1 MKRLFCLFLSLM
13 MVFTMTGCKI
23 TIDGEESSVAASAS
37 TAKGTIG
44 LSVSTQNNPF
54 FVTLAEGAKSAATKA
69 GVDLSV
75 VDAGDDVTK
84 QVSDIED
91 LVSKGVSVLIV
102 NPVDSDAVT
111 GAVEAAIAKG
121 VKVISVDRAV
131 NGVEIDCQIASD
143 NVLGAELATQYI
155 VDTLGE
161 GVKVAELVG
170 TNGASAAIDRSAGF
184 HNVADSKLT
193 VVASQTANFDRTE
206 GMSVMENM
214 LQANGDI
221 QAVFAA
227 NDEMALGAMEAI
239 SGAGK
244 DILVVGFDATD
255 DALASIKEGRMA
267 GTIAQQPALIG
278 STAVENAIKL
288 INGESI
294 EKSIPVEVTLVTK
307 DNVDSFAAAEP
318 VEVVG
323 NGSIGLSVSTQN
335 NPFFVTLAE
344 GAKSAADKAGV
355 TLSVVDAGD
364 DVTKQ
369 VSDIEDLIAKGI
381 SVLIVNP
388 VDSDAVTGA
397 VETAIAA
404 GVRVISV
411 DRAVNGVEIDCQI
424 ASDNVLGAELATQY
438 IVDTLGEG
446 VKVAE
451 LVGTNGASAAIDRS
465 AGFHNVAD
473 SKLTVVA
480 SQTAN
485 FDRTEGMSVMENML
499 QANGDI
505 QAVFAA
511 NDEMALGAVEAISG
525 ASKNVLVVGFDATD
539 DAIASI
545 KEGRMAGT
553 IAQQPA
559 LIGSTAVENAVKLIN
574 GESIE
579 KSIPVEVTLVT
590 KENADTYNQPKEE
603 TSAPVAIVG
612 NGSIGLSISTLNN
625 PFFVT
630 LAEGAKSAAA
640 SLNIPISIAD
650 AGDDVTKQVSDIED
664 LVAKGISV
672 LIVNPCDSDAVTG
685 AVEFAIAKGVRVISV
700 DRAVN
705 GVDIDCQ
712 IASDNVLGA
721 ELATQYIV
729 DTLGEGVKVA
739 ELVGTNGASAAI
751 DRGAGFHN
759 VADSKL
765 TVVASQTANFD
776 RTEGMSVMENMLQAN
791 GDIQAVFAANDEMA
805 LGALEAIS
813 GAGKNVLV
821 VGFDA
826 TDDALAEIKAGRM
839 AGTIAQ
845 QPALIGS
852 TAVENAAKLIGGEGI
867 AKSIPVEV
875 TLVTAENVDNF
886 IA

>member
-1 MKRLFCLFLSLM
+1 MKKLVALFLSL
-13 MVFTMTGCKI
+13 TMILSMAGCKI
-23 TIDGEESSVAASAS
+23 TIDGETSAKP
-37 TAKGTIG
+37 TTTNGTIG

-54 FVTLAEGAKSAATKA
+54 FVTLVEGAEEAAAKH
-69 GVDLSV
+69 GVKLTV
-75 VDAGDDVTK
+75 ADAGDDVTK

-91 LVSKGVSVLIV
+91 LVSKGISVLIV

-111 GAVEAAIAKG
+111 GAVEAAMAKG

-161 GVKVAELVG
+161 GTKVAELEG
-170 TNGASAAIDRSAGF
+170 ISGASAAIDRSAGF
-184 HNVADSKLT
+184 HNVADAKLE
-193 VVASQTANFDRTE
+193 VVSSQVANFDRAE
-206 GMSVMENM
+206 GMAVMENM
-214 LQANGDI
+214 LQGNGDI

-244 DILVVGFDATD
+244 DILVMGFDATD
-255 DALASIKEGRMA
+255 DAIESIKAGKMA

-278 STAVENAIKL
+278 STAVDNAVKL
-288 INGESI
+288 INGETI
-294 EKSIPVEVTLVTK
+294 AKSIPVEVTLVTK
-307 DNVDSFAAAEP
+307 ENVDTFASAGT
-318 VEVVG
+318 VEIVG
-323 NGSIGLSVSTQN
+323 NGTIGLSVSTQN
-335 NPFFVTLAE
+335 NPFFVTLVE
-344 GAKSAADKAGV
+344 GAEAAAAKLNLKMTV
-355 TLSVVDAGD
+355 TDAGD

-369 VSDIEDLIAKGI
+369 VSDIEDLVSKGI

-397 VETAIAA
+397 VEAAMAA
-404 GVRVISV
+404 GVHVISV
-411 DRAVNGVEIDCQI
+411 DRAVNGVDIACQI

-451 LVGTNGASAAIDRS
+451 LQGISGASAAIDRS

-473 SKLTVVA
+473 AKLDVVA
-480 SQTAN
+480 SQVAN

-499 QANGDI
+499 QGNGDI
-505 QAVFAA
+505 KAVFAA
-511 NDEMALGAVEAISG
+511 NDEMALGAMEAISG
-525 ASKNVLVVGFDATD
+525 AGKDILVMGFDATD
-539 DAIASI
+539 DAIESI
-545 KEGRMAGT
+545 KAGKMAGT

-559 LIGSTAVENAVKLIN
+559 LIGSTAVENAAVLIGGKAIKKN
-574 GESIE
+574 
-579 KSIPVEVTLVT
+579 IPVQVTLVT
-590 KENADTYNQPKEE
+590 KANVDTYNN
-603 TSAPVAIVG
+603 APAASVEIVG
-612 NGSIGLSISTLNN
+612 NGTIGLSVSTQNN

-630 LAEGAKSAAA
+630 LVEGAEKAAKD
-640 SLNIPISIAD
+640 LGVKMTVTD

-664 LVAKGISV
+664 LVSKGISV
-672 LIVNPCDSDAVTG
+672 LIVNPVDSDAVTG
-685 AVEFAIAKGVRVISV
+685 AVEAAMAAGVHVIAV

-705 GVDIDCQ
+705 GVDIACQ

-739 ELVGTNGASAAI
+739 ELEGISGASAAI
-751 DRGAGFHN
+751 DRSAGFHN
-759 VADSKL
+759 IADAKL
-765 TVVASQTANFD
+765 DVVASQVANFD

-791 GDIQAVFAANDEMA
+791 GDIKAVFAANDEMA
-805 LGALEAIS
+805 LGAMEAIS
-813 GAGKNVLV
+813 GAGKDIMV

-826 TDDALAEIKAGRM
+826 TDDAIESIKEGKM
-839 AGTIAQ
+839 AATIAQ
-845 QPALIGS
+845 QPDLIGA
-852 TAVENAAKLIGGEGI
+852 TAVENAVTLIGGTAI
-867 AKSIPVEV
+867 PKSIPGEV
-875 TLVTAENVDNF
+875 TLITKDN
-886 IA
+886 A